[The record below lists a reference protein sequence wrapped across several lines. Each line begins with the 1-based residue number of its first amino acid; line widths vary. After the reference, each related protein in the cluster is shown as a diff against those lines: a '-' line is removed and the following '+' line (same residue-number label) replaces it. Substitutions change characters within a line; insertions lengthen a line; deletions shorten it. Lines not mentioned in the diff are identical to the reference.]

1 MSSSDIRD
9 AGDASPASEG
19 PPTGEV
25 TRLLGQCASG
35 DHSAFER
42 LVPLVYDDLRGIAH
56 RRLRRE
62 REGHTLSTTALVHE
76 AFLHLVDQATA
87 TWQDRAHFF
96 AVASKVIRQVLID
109 YARSRGARKRGG
121 GAIHIPLQDDL
132 SGTEPGTVELLALD
146 EALTALARYDPRLEQ
161 VVECRFFGGMSVR
174 DTAAALDVS
183 ERTVE
188 RDWARAKAH
197 LYRTLAA
204 EPDAEEEAR
213 ARE

>member
-1 MSSSDIRD
+1 MESERRPDP
-9 AGDASPASEG
+9 PA
-19 PPTGEV
+19 GEV
-25 TRLLGQCASG
+25 TRLLGECTSG
-35 DHSAFER
+35 DRSAFER

-56 RRLRRE
+56 RRLRSE

-76 AFLHLVDQATA
+76 AYLHLVNQATA

-96 AVASKVIRQVLID
+96 AVAATVIRQVLID

-121 GAIHIPLQDDL
+121 GAIHIPLRDEL
-132 SGTEPGTVELLALD
+132 SGKEPRTVELLALD
-146 EALTALARYDPRLEQ
+146 EALTNLARYDPRLEQ

-204 EPDAEEEAR
+204 EPDPEDEAR